1 MEPVLLAVFWAF
13 LAASTLLVGAALALV
28 HGWSSRTIGLISG
41 FGVGALI
48 SSLTLDL
55 TESAFEEAGAA
66 AVALGLALGAIV
78 YTSGNWLLHRG
89 GVGRDRK
96 RSGGQQAG
104 AGALGIV
111 LGTVLDGIPESVV
124 IGISFLASEAI
135 GLSFLIAV
143 AISNL
148 PEAMSATTGLHRAG
162 WATGRIFRLWTA
174 VAVISALSAGLGY
187 LLLAD
192 AAPGVTATI
201 EAFAAGAILTM
212 LADTMMPE
220 AFDDA
225 GPAVGL
231 ATVLGYALG
240 ALLTLV

>member
-1 MEPVLLAVFWAF
+1 MLLALAWGFI
-13 LAASTLLVGAALALV
+13 AASTLLVGAALAMV
-28 HGWSSRTIGLISG
+28 RPWSKRSIGLIAG

-48 SSLTLDL
+48 SALTLDL
-55 TESAFEEAGAA
+55 TASAFEEAGLPAL
-66 AVALGLALGAIV
+66 VAGLALGAV
-78 YTSGNWLLHRG
+78 AYTVGTWLLGKG
-89 GVGRDRK
+89 GGTHDRK
-96 RSGGQQAG
+96 RSDGRQAD

-111 LGTVLDGIPESVV
+111 LGTILDGVPESVV
-124 IGISFLASEAI
+124 IGISLIDSAAI

-148 PEAMSATTGLHRAG
+148 PEAISATSGLRAAG
-162 WATGRIFRLWTA
+162 WTTGRVFRMWAWVVGVSA
-174 VAVISALSAGLGY
+174 VSAALGFV
-187 LLLAD
+187 LLDD
-192 AAPGVTATI
+192 APVALTATI

-220 AFDDA
+220 AYDDA

>member
-1 MEPVLLAVFWAF
+1 MLLAIVLAF
-13 LAASTLLVGAALALV
+13 LAASTLLVGAALAMAR
-28 HGWSSRTIGLISG
+28 HWSTRTIGLIAG

-55 TESAFEEAGAA
+55 TESAFAEAGAP
-66 AVALGLALGAIV
+66 AVALGLAAGAIV
-78 YTSGNWLLHRG
+78 YSAGNWALHKG
-89 GVGRDRK
+89 GPGRHRK
-96 RSGGQQAG
+96 RSGGQQEG

-111 LGTVLDGIPESVV
+111 LGTILDGIPESIV
-124 IGISFLASEAI
+124 IGISLLASEAI

-148 PEAMSATTGLHRAG
+148 PEAMSATTGLRRAG
-162 WATGRIFRLWTA
+162 WSAAHVYRLWA
-174 VAVISALSAGLGY
+174 GVALVSALSAGLGY

-192 AAPGVTATI
+192 APPGLTATI